1 MPITVRFFA
10 AMKETTG
17 KEEEELPLGSIAT
30 VADVWKT
37 VTGTADLPAN
47 TLCARNMEYVQLDEP
62 VADGDEIAFFP
73 PVTGGAR

>member
-10 AMKETTG
+10 AMKDTTG
-17 KEEEELPLGSIAT
+17 KDEEELPLGSIAT
-30 VADVWKT
+30 VADVWNV
-37 VTGTADLPAN
+37 VTGTSDMPAN
-47 TLCARNMEYVQLDEP
+47 TLCARNMEYVQPGEP

>member
-17 KEEEELPLGSIAT
+17 KDEEVLPLGDIAT
-30 VADVWKT
+30 VADVWNT
-37 VTGTADLPAN
+37 VTGAVDMPAN
-47 TLCARNMEYVQLDEP
+47 TLCARNLEYVQLDEP
-62 VADGDEIAFFP
+62 VTEGDEIAFFP